1 MSDMDET
8 KKIEDEAFYILYTT
22 IAIIAVIVFIWL
34 IVNILNDEGIQV
46 LDTLSDN
53 EEVAEKS

>member
-1 MSDMDET
+1 MDET

-34 IVNILNDEGIQV
+34 IVNILNDEDIQV

-53 EEVAEKS
+53 EEAAEKS

>member
-1 MSDMDET
+1 MDET